1 MKEPIIEIVGL
12 TKKYGNFTAVDHLN
26 LTIGKG
32 EVFGLLGPNGAGK
45 STTILML
52 LGLSE
57 PTEGNVTVCG
67 YNSESQ
73 PIEVKKVA
81 GYLPENVGFY
91 EDRSGLDNLIYTAKL
106 NGLNNR
112 EAEDKALDVLGRVG
126 MTGEAQKLTGK
137 YSRGMRQRLGLA
149 NVLIKNPQVI
159 ILDEPT
165 LGLDPSGIQEL
176 LDLIVQLSREDRITV
191 LFSSHHL
198 HQVQRVCDRV
208 GLFVKGKLLDEG
220 DIQSLSKRLFAD
232 KPVIVTAGSDAFEEK
247 KETEAFFKIENQLR
261 KINGVNNMQF
271 KEGKF
276 ILTCSHDITAEI
288 ASLFIASGLPLNHL
302 VRKEYGLDDIYN
314 LYFEGGEKN
323 DSN

>member
-1 MKEPIIEIVGL
+1 MEQPIIEIVGL

-57 PTEGNVTVCG
+57 PTEGHVKVCG
-67 YNSESQ
+67 FNSESQ
-73 PIEVKKVA
+73 PIEVKRVA

-91 EDRSGLDNLIYTAKL
+91 EDRSGLENLIYTAKL
-106 NGLNNR
+106 NGLDDR
-112 EAEDKALDVLGRVG
+112 HAQEKAMEVLARVG
-126 MTGEAQKLTGK
+126 MTDEAHKLTGK

-149 NVLIKNPQVI
+149 NVLIKSPQVI

-176 LDLIVQLSREDRITV
+176 LDLIVQLSREDGITV

-220 DIQSLSKRLFAD
+220 DIQSLSKRLFAN
-232 KPVIVTAGSDAFEEK
+232 KPVIVTVGSDTLSEGKDSSGFSQIENALQ
-247 KETEAFFKIENQLR
+247 KIE
-261 KINGVNNMQF
+261 GVNHILF

-276 ILTCSHDITAEI
+276 VLTCSRDVTAEI
-288 ASLFIASGLPLNHL
+288 AGIFVASDLPLNHL

-323 DSN
+323 E